1 MMIITIIIT
10 IVIIIII
17 IIIIIIMIPFAS
29 FASKF
34 LASTTKSQQ
43 NGCWLTIR
51 TLVNWSY

>member
-1 MMIITIIIT
+1 
-10 IVIIIII
+10 
-17 IIIIIIMIPFAS
+17 MIPFAS

-51 TLVNWSY
+51 TLVNWSYYLERIFSHTTGSHAKLTTAA